1 MSLTY
6 YHGDI
11 AQRIDSERANEIFKV
26 MIDPIFRKILVD
38 IKDDSKTVLEISKNT
53 QISVSGTYRLLKKLN
68 EKKLLI
74 VTGEINSHH
83 KKASKYK
90 SKIRKIVTTYDNNSE
105 DVKIYSNL
113 RD

>member
-1 MSLTY
+1 MSVTY
-6 YHGDI
+6 YHGEI
-11 AQRIDSERANEIFKV
+11 PLSIDSDRANEIVKA
-26 MIDPIFRKILVD
+26 MIDPASRKILVN
-38 IKDDSKTVLEISKNT
+38 IKNNSKTVLQISKDLDLS
-53 QISVSGTYRLLKKLN
+53 ISKTYRMLNKLN
-68 EKKLLI
+68 KKKLLI

-90 SKIRKIVTTYDNNSE
+90 SKIRKIVTTYDDTVA